1 MQDEQR
7 TKQNKMGVMPVP
19 QLLLTMAIPLM
30 LSLLVQSLYNIV
42 DSIYVSRISEKA
54 LTATSLAYPVQIL
67 MIALGV
73 GTAVGIN
80 ALLSRL
86 LGQKKHEEVSKGAAT
101 GLVLAALSSLLFILM
116 GCFFADAIAKAMTG
130 DTETAAMCAEYLR
143 IVTLFCT
150 GSFLETMIQRF
161 LQASGKTGLSM
172 VSLIVGAGTNI
183 ILDPIFIFSLGM
195 GVRGAAI
202 ATVIGQWLGALT
214 ALLLNIFRNPEV
226 KLSFKGFRLEKKI
239 VAAIYKVGFP
249 TIIMQ
254 AMGSVMNFGMNA
266 LLGAGTA
273 VAFFGAYFRLQSFLF
288 MPMNGLGQACLPIIG
303 YNYGAKNPDRIRET
317 VKTALKWGIILGL
330 LFTAL
335 FMALPGPLLSLFNAS
350 EEMLSLGVPAIRIM
364 MCMFPLVG
372 GQMITSTFFQSIRQA
387 KKSIFLSTTRQ
398 MLFLVPFL
406 LFLPDF
412 FVAQGWEGVNG
423 VWASLPFSDFI
434 ASLIA
439 GILLYAQVRRFNHL
453 TEVSKGVKIDTK

>member
-1 MQDEQR
+1 MQQ
-7 TKQNKMGVMPVP
+7 KQNKMGVMPIP
-19 QLLLTMAIPLM
+19 KLLLTMAIPLM

-86 LGQKKHEEVSKGAAT
+86 LGQKKHEEVTKGAVT
-101 GLVLAALSSLLFILM
+101 GLVLAAISSLLFIVVGL
-116 GCFFADAIAKAMTG
+116 FFADAIANAMTE
-130 DTETAAMCAEYLR
+130 DAETASMCSDYLR

-172 VSLIVGAGTNI
+172 VSLVVGAGTNI
-183 ILDPIFIFSLGM
+183 ILDPIFIFTLDM

-202 ATVIGQWLGALT
+202 ATVIGQWLGAVT
-214 ALLLNIFRNPEV
+214 ALLLNMLRNPEV
-226 KLSFKGFRLEKKI
+226 KLSFKGFRLEKKTI
-239 VAAIYKVGFP
+239 AAIYKVGFP

-317 VKTALKWGIILGL
+317 VKTALKWGIGLGL

-335 FMALPGPLLSLFNAS
+335 FMALPGQLLSLFNAS
-350 EEMLSLGVPAIRIM
+350 KEMLSLGVPAIRII
-364 MCMFPLVG
+364 CVTFALASVT
-372 GQMITSTFFQSIRQA
+372 MILGLCASGLGNGTINMIGTAIRQVVLLLPCFA
-387 KKSIFLSTTRQ
+387 LLKTVFGLGYAWFAMWIAEISA
-398 MLFLVPFL
+398 MLFAVI
-406 LFLPDF
+406 
-412 FVAQGWEGVNG
+412 
-423 VWASLPFSDFI
+423 ST
-434 ASLIA
+434 
-439 GILLYAQVRRFNHL
+439 RREINRRL
-453 TEVSKGVKIDTK
+453 NEMRK

>member
-7 TKQNKMGVMPVP
+7 AKQNKMGVMPVP
-19 QLLLTMAIPLM
+19 KLLLTMAIPLM

-86 LGQKKHEEVSKGAAT
+86 LGQKKHDEVSKGAAT
-101 GLVLAALSSLLFILM
+101 GLVLAALSSLLFILV

-130 DTETAAMCAEYLR
+130 DTETASMCADYLR

-183 ILDPIFIFSLGM
+183 ILDPIFIFTLDM

-202 ATVIGQWLGALT
+202 ATVIGQWLGAVT
-214 ALLLNIFRNPEV
+214 SLLLNIFRNPEV
-226 KLSFKGFRLEKKI
+226 KISFKGFRLEKKI

-266 LLGAGTA
+266 ILGAGTA

-303 YNYGAKNPDRIRET
+303 YNFGAKNPDRIRET
-317 VKTALKWGIILGL
+317 VKTALKWGIALGL

-335 FMALPGPLLSLFNAS
+335 FLALPGQLLSLFNAS
-350 EEMLSLGVPAIRIM
+350 EEMLSLGIPAIRII
-364 MCMFPLVG
+364 CVTFALASIT
-372 GQMITSTFFQSIRQA
+372 MILGLCASGLGNGMINMIGTGIRQVVLLLPCFYMFKRLLGFPYA
-387 KKSIFLSTTRQ
+387 WFAVWIAETCAAVYVIIRFKKELNKK
-398 MLFLVPFL
+398 L
-406 LFLPDF
+406 LL
-412 FVAQGWEGVNG
+412 
-423 VWASLPFSDFI
+423 
-434 ASLIA
+434 
-439 GILLYAQVRRFNHL
+439 
-453 TEVSKGVKIDTK
+453 

>member
-1 MQDEQR
+1 MQQ
-7 TKQNKMGVMPVP
+7 KQNKMGVMPIP
-19 QLLLTMAIPLM
+19 RLLLTMAIPLM

-86 LGQKKHEEVSKGAAT
+86 LGQKKQEEVTKGAVT
-101 GLVLAALSSLLFILM
+101 GLVLAALSSLLFIVVGL
-116 GCFFADAIAKAMTG
+116 FFADGIANAMTR
-130 DTETAAMCAEYLR
+130 DAETASMCADYLR

-172 VSLIVGAGTNI
+172 VSLVVGAGTNI
-183 ILDPIFIFSLGM
+183 ILDPIFIFTFGM
-195 GVRGAAI
+195 GVQGAAI
-202 ATVIGQWLGALT
+202 ATVIGQWLGAAT
-214 ALLLNIFRNPEV
+214 ALLLNMLRNPEV
-226 KLSFKGFRLEKKI
+226 KISFKGFRLEKNT
-239 VAAIYKVGFP
+239 VTAIYKVGFP

-254 AMGSVMNFGMNA
+254 AMGAVMNFGMNA
-266 LLGAGTA
+266 LLGGGMV

-303 YNYGAKNPDRIRET
+303 YNYGANNPDRIRET
-317 VKTALKWGIILGL
+317 VKTALKWGIALGL

-335 FMALPGPLLSLFNAS
+335 FMALPEPLLSLFNAS
-350 EEMLSLGVPAIRIM
+350 EEMLSLGVPAIRIICVTFTLTSVTM
-364 MCMFPLVG
+364 ILGLCASGLGNGTINMVG
-372 GQMITSTFFQSIRQA
+372 TAIRQVVLLLPCFA
-387 KKSIFLSTTRQ
+387 LLKAVFGFPYAWFAMWIAEISA
-398 MLFLVPFL
+398 MLFAVI
-406 LFLPDF
+406 
-412 FVAQGWEGVNG
+412 
-423 VWASLPFSDFI
+423 ST
-434 ASLIA
+434 
-439 GILLYAQVRRFNHL
+439 RREINRKL
-453 TEVSKGVKIDTK
+453 NDMQK

>member
-1 MQDEQR
+1 MQP
-7 TKQNKMGVMPVP
+7 KQNKMGVMPIP
-19 QLLLTMAIPLM
+19 KLLLTMAIPLM

-86 LGQKKHEEVSKGAAT
+86 LGQKKHEEVTKGAVT
-101 GLVLAALSSLLFILM
+101 GLVLAAISSLLFIVVGL
-116 GCFFADAIAKAMTG
+116 FFANAIANAMTE
-130 DTETAAMCAEYLR
+130 DPETASMCSDYLR

-183 ILDPIFIFSLGM
+183 ILDPIFIFTFGM

-202 ATVIGQWLGALT
+202 ATVIGQWLGAVT
-214 ALLLNIFRNPEV
+214 ALLLNILRNPEV
-226 KLSFKGFRLEKKI
+226 KISFRGFRLEKKT

-317 VKTALKWGIILGL
+317 VKTALKWSIALGL

-335 FMALPGPLLSLFNAS
+335 FMAFPGQLLSLFNAS
-350 EEMLSLGVPAIRIM
+350 EEMLSLGVPAIRII
-364 MCMFPLVG
+364 CVTFALASVT
-372 GQMITSTFFQSIRQA
+372 MILGLCASGLGNGTINMIGTAIRQVILLLPCFA
-387 KKSIFLSTTRQ
+387 LLKTVFGLGYAWFAMWIAEISA
-398 MLFLVPFL
+398 MLFAVISTRR
-406 LFLPDF
+406 
-412 FVAQGWEGVNG
+412 EINRRVNEM
-423 VWASLPFSDFI
+423 
-434 ASLIA
+434 
-439 GILLYAQVRRFNHL
+439 R
-453 TEVSKGVKIDTK
+453 K

>member
-1 MQDEQR
+1 MQK
-7 TKQNKMGVMPVP
+7 KQNKMGVMPIP
-19 QLLLTMAIPLM
+19 KLLLTMAIPLM

-86 LGQKKHEEVSKGAAT
+86 LGQKKHEEVTKGAVT
-101 GLVLAALSSLLFILM
+101 GLVVAALSSLLFIVVGL
-116 GCFFADAIAKAMTG
+116 FFADGIANAMTR
-130 DTETAAMCAEYLR
+130 DAETASMCADYLR
-143 IVTLFCT
+143 IVTLLCT

-172 VSLIVGAGTNI
+172 VSLVVGAGTNI
-183 ILDPIFIFSLGM
+183 ILDPIFIFTFGM

-202 ATVIGQWLGALT
+202 ATVIGQWLGAAT
-214 ALLLNIFRNPEV
+214 ALLLNMLRNPEV
-226 KLSFKGFRLEKKI
+226 KISFKGFRLEKNT
-239 VAAIYKVGFP
+239 VTAIYKVGFP

-273 VAFFGAYFRLQSFLF
+273 VAFFGVYFRLQSFLF

-317 VKTALKWGIILGL
+317 VKTALKWGIALGL

-350 EEMLSLGVPAIRIM
+350 EEMLSLGVPAIRII
-364 MCMFPLVG
+364 CVTFALTSVT
-372 GQMITSTFFQSIRQA
+372 MILGLCVSGLGNGTINMIGTAIRQVVLLLPCFA
-387 KKSIFLSTTRQ
+387 LLKVVFGLQYAWFAMWIAEISA
-398 MLFLVPFL
+398 MLFAVISTHREIKRKLN
-406 LFLPDF
+406 DM
-412 FVAQGWEGVNG
+412 
-423 VWASLPFSDFI
+423 
-434 ASLIA
+434 
-439 GILLYAQVRRFNHL
+439 R
-453 TEVSKGVKIDTK
+453 K

>member
-1 MQDEQR
+1 MQNEQR
-7 TKQNKMGVMPVP
+7 NVNQNKMGVMPVP

-101 GLVLAALSSLLFILM
+101 GLVLAALSSLLFILV
-116 GCFFADAIAKAMTG
+116 GLFFSRAIAGVMTK
-130 DTETAAMCAEYLR
+130 DAETAAMCGDYLF
-143 IVTLFCT
+143 IVTLLCT

-183 ILDPIFIFSLGM
+183 ILDPIFIFTLGM

-202 ATVIGQWLGALT
+202 ATVIGQWLGAGT
-214 ALLLNIFRNPEV
+214 ALFLNLTHNPEV
-226 KLSFKGFRLEKKI
+226 RITFRGFCLEKKM
-239 VAAIYKVGFP
+239 VMAIYKVGFP

-266 LLGAGTA
+266 ILGAGTA
-273 VAFFGAYFRLQSFLF
+273 IAFFGAYFRLQSFLF

-303 YNYGAKNPDRIRET
+303 YNFGAKNPERIRET
-317 VKTALKWGIILGL
+317 VKTALKWGISLGL
-330 LFTAL
+330 LFTGL
-335 FMALPGPLLSLFNAS
+335 FMILPGPLLGLFNAS
-350 EEMLSLGVPAIRIM
+350 EDMLILGIPAIRII
-364 MCMFPLVG
+364 CVTFALTAVT
-372 GQMITSTFFQSIRQA
+372 MILGLCASGLGNGMINMIGTGIRQVVLLLPCFFA
-387 KKSIFLSTTRQ
+387 LKQLFGFPWAWLAFWISEACAMAYVITGLKKELNKKLLSI
-398 MLFLVPFL
+398 
-406 LFLPDF
+406 
-412 FVAQGWEGVNG
+412 E
-423 VWASLPFSDFI
+423 
-434 ASLIA
+434 
-439 GILLYAQVRRFNHL
+439 
-453 TEVSKGVKIDTK
+453 EK